1 MYECNTN
8 LQGLQSIPKF
18 PAAVCEVCLFSLM
31 RPFNSVELRI
41 VLQFQFLI
49 GILMEE
55 KMSQNVSAKCKN
67 QATYM

>member
-1 MYECNTN
+1 MYECSTN

-18 PAAVCEVCLFSLM
+18 PAAICEVLLFSLIC
-31 RPFNSVELRI
+31 PFNSVELHI
-41 VLQFQFLI
+41 ILQFQLLI

-55 KMSQNVSAKCKN
+55 KMSQNVSAECKN